1 MNVNVIRRTSIS
13 SGIVRSICFSRN
25 LDNSSAFRRY
35 CHQRR
40 VNRQYRLFSNQQHQ
54 RIEEVDDNYSN
65 FNNNNSIINDSSID
79 DIDSP
84 LERYKSLINQNILNK
99 DDHQFRI
106 ILLLNDLYNNLKDY
120 NPSKLSELDDK
131 INVNVDLNWVCIYLY
146 IK

>member
-1 MNVNVIRRTSIS
+1 MNVNATRRTNIS
-13 SGIVRSICFSRN
+13 SRIIRSIYFSRN
-25 LDNSSAFRRY
+25 LNNSSTYRKY

-40 VNRQYRLFSNQQHQ
+40 VNQQYRLFSNQQHQ

-131 INVNVDLNWVCIYLY
+131 INVKVDLNWVCIYLY